1 MNAETK
7 TGCLW
12 GVGVGPGDPEL
23 MTLKAARILG
33 TTRLIAFFAKQGR
46 AGNARSIAASLLRAD
61 AEELRLEYP
70 FTTEVALND
79 PRYHLDMDAFYDGA
93 AERIAGRLAAG
104 EDVAVLCEGDP
115 FFYGSYMYLHDR
127 LASRFPVRVIAGVT
141 GMSGC
146 WTAAGAPITHGD
158 DILSVL
164 PGTLPEEALAQK
176 LAAADA
182 VVVMKVGRN
191 LPKIRRALAAAGQLE
206 RALYVERGT
215 MAGERIE
222 RLAERDEAAE
232 TPYFAIVLV
241 PGRQGKR

>member
-46 AGNARSIAASLLRAD
+46 PGNARTIAAGLLRGD

-70 FTTEVALND
+70 FTTEISLKD

-93 AERIAGRLAAG
+93 AERIAGRLTAG

-127 LASRFPVRVIAGVT
+127 LAPRFPVRVIAGVT

-182 VVVMKVGRN
+182 AVVMKVGRN
-191 LPKIRRALAAAGQLE
+191 LPKIRRALAAAGKLE

-222 RLAERDEAAE
+222 RLAERDEATE

>member
-1 MNAETK
+1 MTAEAT

-33 TTRLIAFFAKQGR
+33 ATRLVAFFAKQGR
-46 AGNARSIAASLLRAD
+46 AGNARTIAGSQLRSD

-70 FTTEVALND
+70 FTTEISLKD
-79 PRYHLDMDAFYDGA
+79 PLYHLDMDAFYDAA
-93 AERIAGRLAAG
+93 AEQIAGRLAAG

-115 FFYGSYMYLHDR
+115 FFYGSFMYLHDR
-127 LASRFPVRVIAGVT
+127 LSQRFPVRVIAGVT

-158 DILSVL
+158 DMLSVL
-164 PGTLPEEALAQK
+164 PGTLPEEALTQK
-176 LAAADA
+176 LTAADA
-182 VVVMKVGRN
+182 AVVMKVGRN
-191 LPKIRRALAAAGQLE
+191 LPKIRRALAAAGKLE

-215 MAGERIE
+215 MPDERVE
-222 RLAERDEAAE
+222 RLAERDEALE
-232 TPYFAIVLV
+232 TPYFAIILV